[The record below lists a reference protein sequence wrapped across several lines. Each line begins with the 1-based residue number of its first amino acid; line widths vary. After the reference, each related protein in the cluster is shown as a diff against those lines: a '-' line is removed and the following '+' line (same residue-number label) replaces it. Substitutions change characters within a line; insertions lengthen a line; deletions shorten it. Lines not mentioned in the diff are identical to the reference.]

1 MAFIEALSKG
11 NQISDLRRALHC
23 RCVRDD
29 SAGIDL
35 SQIGVT
41 SRNGKN
47 RTLSPQQRPASAVN
61 RGPCEVSAPTLT
73 IPLGVRVFPVPPG

>member
-1 MAFIEALSKG
+1 MEAAAFVILVAFIGDTA
-11 NQISDLRRALHC
+11 
-23 RCVRDD
+23 
-29 SAGIDL
+29 
-35 SQIGVT
+35 
-41 SRNGKN
+41 RNGKN